1 MASPIDISPVHRK
14 IVCDI
19 LRKHLLFSAKV
30 WVFGSRAD
38 WTTKNSSDLD
48 LALEGESKMD
58 YKIISALE
66 DGFEESDL
74 PYAVDVVDINAVGS
88 KFKQIIKKQR
98 VPLFKNSQIDV
109 SKEVLTNSS
118 NSINREVML
127 SDVAELIM
135 GHSPPGSTYNESGV
149 GMIFFQGAKDF
160 NDRHPSPRV
169 FCSAPSRI
177 AQQGDIL
184 FSVRA
189 PIGRVNIADRECAV
203 GRGLAI
209 IRCPNTTDA
218 RYLEF
223 LLRHMQPLWSMMDK
237 NGTIFGNATKS
248 DLEKLVIQW
257 PDTQDRRAIAHIL
270 GTLDDKIELNQ
281 LMNETLEEIS
291 RALFKSWFVDFEP
304 VRTKMDGRWKR
315 GRSLPGLP
323 AHFYDLFPDTLVDS
337 ELDEIPE
344 GWKIKK
350 VSDVTQVVG
359 GSTPSTKIKKYWL
372 EGIYNWVTPKDLA
385 KLQTHVL
392 LNTERKITAEGLH
405 QISSGLLQPGT
416 VLLSSR
422 APIGYLAIAEIPVA
436 INQGFIAMQPL
447 ENISNQFL
455 LYWCKTHRNTIM
467 NHANGSVF
475 LEINKKNFRQI
486 PLIKPNITIMQIF
499 HDIVSLL
506 HKKIVVNEQSTRNII
521 QLRDILLPRL
531 ISGELQVHL
540 PIQGV

>member
-1 MASPIDISPVHRK
+1 MTNPIDISPVHRK
-14 IVCDI
+14 IICDI
-19 LRKHLLFSAKV
+19 LNEHLPSSVNV

-58 YKIISALE
+58 YKIIRALE
-66 DGFEESDL
+66 DAFEDSDL
-74 PYAVDVVDINAVGS
+74 PYTVDIIDMNTINS
-88 KFKQIIKKQR
+88 KFKQI
-98 VPLFKNSQIDV
+98 V
-109 SKEVLTNSS
+109 SKQMIPL
-118 NSINREVML
+118 SIGNNANNTTDQWRKIQFGNC
-127 SDVAELIM
+127 AELIRDTT
-135 GHSPPGSTYNESGV
+135 SPINLADTPYV
-149 GMIFFQGAKDF
+149 GLEHIGEGTLSLIGCGTAKD
-160 NDRHPSPRV
+160 V
-169 FCSAPSRI
+169 TSAKTYFRS
-177 AQQGDIL
+177 GDIL
-184 FSVRA
+184 FGKLRPYFRKVIHVDFNGICSTDIWVIRPTKGINADFLFYIVASMEFVNFAMQGSIGTKMPRA
-189 PIGRVNIADRECAV
+189 KWEWVSRYNVNIPHV
-203 GRGLAI
+203 SKQQ
-209 IRCPNTTDA
+209 N
-218 RYLEF
+218 
-223 LLRHMQPLWSMMDK
+223 
-237 NGTIFGNATKS
+237 
-248 DLEKLVIQW
+248 
-257 PDTQDRRAIAHIL
+257 IANIL
-270 GTLDDKIELNQ
+270 KILDNKIELNKRMSQ
-281 LMNETLEEIS
+281 TLEEIS
-291 RALFKSWFVDFEP
+291 WALFKSWFVDFEP
-304 VRTKMDGRWKR
+304 VRAKMDGRWKR
-315 GRSLPGLP
+315 GKSLPGLP
-323 AHFYDLFPDTLVDS
+323 THFYDLFPDTLVDS

-372 EGIYNWVTPKDLA
+372 DGIYNWVTPKDLA
-385 KLQTHVL
+385 KLQTYVL
-392 LNTERKITAEGLH
+392 LDTERKITAEGLH

-486 PLIKPNITIMQIF
+486 PLIEPNIAIMQIF

-506 HKKIVVNEQSTRNII
+506 HKKIIVNEQSTRSII